1 MTQQKAINVLKAIGY
16 YNLGND
22 LSLVYQGKKDP
33 FQVIYETAMDE
44 IFKNLVY
51 KLTNKR

>member
-1 MTQQKAINVLKAIGY
+1 MTNYDGMSILKAIGY
-16 YNLGND
+16 YNLGTN

-33 FQVIYETAMDE
+33 FQAIYETAMDE
-44 IFKNLVY
+44 LFKNLVY